1 MDKQGKMIGTALVIV
16 GMLLVVFAMARPSTR
31 SQAACNDNAD
41 NDGDTYTDYPS
52 DPGCSSRRDTS
63 EYDPNVQCD
72 DGSDNDGDSYADY
85 PSDPGCASVT
95 DTNEHNSAVQCDD
108 GLDNDGDGATDY
120 SSDAGCSSPT
130 DTDETNCGDSVTSGS
145 ETCDGNSQSCTTT
158 SGYPG
163 TQICNGQCSGFGS
176 CTSTQYCGDG
186 ICNGAET
193 SSSCS
198 QDCHANSCSD
208 TDGGFSIRWR
218 GTVSGYYNNASYN
231 YTDYCQSS
239 ALLNEYFCSS
249 NTSNSSAYNCSSI
262 NSTAYCSNGGCN

>member
-1 MDKQGKMIGTALVIV
+1 MGEVEGKRGVNAKERPVRASIVPPHEQRDHAGTRELELNALQEKIV
-16 GMLLVVFAMARPSTR
+16 LGESGFGSCTST
-31 SQAACNDNAD
+31 QYC
-41 NDGDTYTDYPS
+41 
-52 DPGCSSRRDTS
+52 
-63 EYDPNVQCD
+63 
-72 DGSDNDGDSYADY
+72 
-85 PSDPGCASVT
+85 
-95 DTNEHNSAVQCDD
+95 
-108 GLDNDGDGATDY
+108 GDGAINGNE
-120 SSDAGCSSPT
+120 A
-130 DTDETNCGDSVTSGS
+130 
-145 ETCDGNSQSCTTT
+145 CDGNSQSCTTT